1 MNNNIDNMVQYIQQN
16 HLSKYD
22 WPLKDGLIEEKIREI
37 RKMIEL
43 LDDSMVC
50 TLLNFENYNKLSD
63 SEWWS
68 VQRELE
74 TINIVKNKPGTILVG
89 ENSKK
94 RDNKWWTDKSKQLS
108 DGYYWNRYSK
118 YLEIETKLPFEVRR
132 SLDIDTDQIMNY
144 IENPELDSFSNFGM
158 VVGHVQS
165 GKTGNYTGLI
175 CKAADAGYKLIV
187 IIAGSMNNLRTQTQ
201 ERINENF
208 VGKDGDKY
216 IGVSKMDGLIKNRTP
231 KSLTTLTYDFNKNDI
246 IKFKQLINIDK
257 ESEPIVMVIKKNTNS
272 LNSVNEW
279 LKNESNEKIL
289 HHAMLLIDDESD
301 YASINTKKDE
311 ITKINYKIRELLN
324 KFEKSSYVAY
334 TATPYAN
341 IFIDHNSSNQD
352 IGEDLFP
359 KDFIYLLEAPENY
372 FGAKKIFID
381 ESDKYI
387 VEIDEPC
394 EIPRKHKKD
403 DNFPNLPENMKEAI
417 RQYIINVGIRVL
429 RLDGNKHHSMLI
441 HATRFTNFH
450 MQITVKVEEYLKLI
464 RDEVILYGHL
474 KNPHIKSQVILDLKN
489 TFYKTFIKYP
499 IKEKWEDIIIA
510 ITDNIQKIIVREV
523 HSEKSLELEY
533 RKDEPTYAIVIGG
546 TSLSRG
552 YTIEGLSVS
561 YFLRNS
567 NYYDTLLQMARWFG
581 YRNNYEDIC
590 RIYMTE
596 EMKSKF
602 ATITTYTEELYDDFR
617 EMGRQKK
624 TPEEFG
630 LAVKQHTGSALLVT
644 ARNKSR
650 NTEDLIYEMTLDGR
664 LKETSWLVND
674 SKLIDYNYNLLVNLI
689 KKLIETNKTET
700 IGNSKLWRNTD
711 KKIVREFI
719 EKFKKHSIDAFDIL
733 SRMPTDC
740 ILNYIDQY
748 DFTWDVA
755 LYSGEMKPQKITND
769 LVINKEKRI
778 LHDKGNYYE
787 VHQRQISS
795 GNSEAL
801 ALDDKTKKLCGKSR
815 TKIRINMKNPLLM
828 LHIIEAEQCE
838 KIVAFGVS
846 FPGGVEK
853 DKKIVKLKANTVMI
867 EKLKK
872 ELEDEEYDD

>member
-1 MNNNIDNMVQYIQQN
+1 MNSNIDNMVKYIQG

-43 LDDSMVC
+43 IDDSMVC

-89 ENSKK
+89 KNSKK
-94 RDNKWWTDKSKQLS
+94 RDNRWWTDKSKQIS
-108 DGYYWNRYSK
+108 DSYYWNRYSK
-118 YLEIETKLPFEVRR
+118 YLEMETKLPFEVRR
-132 SLDIDTDQIMNY
+132 SLDVDTDQIMNY
-144 IENPELDSFSNFGM
+144 IENPDLSSFSNFGM

-187 IIAGSMNNLRTQTQ
+187 IIAGAMNNLRTQTQ

-208 VGKDGDKY
+208 VGIEGDKF
-216 IGVSKMDGLIKNRTP
+216 IGVSKITGLINNRTP
-231 KSLTTLTYDFNKNDI
+231 KSLTTLTDDFNKNDI
-246 IKFKQLINIDK
+246 IKFKQLINFDK
-257 ESEPIVMVIKKNTNS
+257 ESEPVVMVIKKNTNS
-272 LNSVNEW
+272 LDSVNQW
-279 LKNESNEKIL
+279 LKNKNNEKIL

-301 YASINTKKDE
+301 YASINTKQDE
-311 ITKINYKIRELLN
+311 ITTINYKIRALLN

-341 IFIDHNSSNQD
+341 IFIDHNSSNQI

-372 FGAKKIFID
+372 FGAKKIFIN
-381 ESDKYI
+381 ESNKYV

-394 EIPRKHKKD
+394 EIPRNHKKD
-403 DNFPNLPENMKEAI
+403 DIFPNLPESMKEAI
-417 RQYIINVGIRVL
+417 RQYIINVGIRGL
-429 RLDGNKHHSMLI
+429 RSDSNKHHSMLI
-441 HATRFTNFH
+441 HATRFTRFH
-450 MQITVKVEEYLKLI
+450 MQITVKVEAYLKLI
-464 RDEVILYGHL
+464 REEVTLYGHL
-474 KNPHIKSQVILDLKN
+474 KDSYLISQAILDLKETFYN
-489 TFYKTFIKYP
+489 TFSKYP
-499 IKEKWEDIIIA
+499 IKEKWEDIIIS
-510 ITDNIQKIIVREV
+510 ITDNIKKIIVREV
-523 HSEKSLELEY
+523 HGEKSLDLEY

-561 YFLRNS
+561 YFYRNS

-590 RIYMTE
+590 RIYMTS
-596 EMKSKF
+596 EMKDKF
-602 ATITTYTEELYDDFR
+602 ATITTYTEELYEDFR

-630 LAVKQHTGSALLVT
+630 LAVKQHPGSALMVT

-650 NTEDLIYEMTLDGR
+650 NTKDIIIEMTLDGS
-664 LKETSWLVND
+664 LKETSWLLKD
-674 SKLIDYNYNLLVNLI
+674 SSSIDHNYNLLVDLI
-689 KKLIETNKTET
+689 NKLIETNKTES
-700 IGNSKLWRNTD
+700 IGSTKLWRNTD
-711 KKIVREFI
+711 KKFVREFI
-719 EKFKKHSIDAFDIL
+719 ERFKTYSRDAFDIL
-733 SRMPTDC
+733 SRMPINC
-740 ILNYIDQY
+740 IIDYIEQY
-748 DFTWDVA
+748 DFTWDIA
-755 LYSGEMKPQKITND
+755 LYSGELKPHKIAND
-769 LVINKEKRI
+769 LVIKKEKRI

-787 VHQRQISS
+787 VHQRQVSS
-795 GNSEAL
+795 GNSEAV
-801 ALDDKTKKLCGKSR
+801 ALDDTTKKICGNSR
-815 TKIRINMKNPLLM
+815 KKIRINMDNPLLM
-828 LHIIEAEQCE
+828 LHVIESEQCE

-853 DKKIVKLKANTVMI
+853 DKKLVMVKANSVMI
-867 EKLKK
+867 ENLKK